1 MYLSISEEELLMENK
16 RIRVVYEKECFNEIS
31 RVETNSVDFVLI
43 NAKKRK
49 MLGQSLLEELERVV
63 RLEGFV
69 FFYNEEDLLEDLIL
83 HATEEDETVL
93 TMFEDDLNVAGICFK
108 NNRNCVIIE
117 PNFNKFVGTRDKL
130 KAILKGKDSFVI
142 KTGKEPLK
150 LF

>member
-1 MYLSISEEELLMENK
+1 MENK

-93 TMFEDDLNVAGICFK
+93 TMFEDDLNIAGICFK
-108 NNRNCVIIE
+108 NNKRKTKTNIK
-117 PNFNKFVGTRDKL
+117 NVGLCGNTK
-130 KAILKGKDSFVI
+130 
-142 KTGKEPLK
+142 
-150 LF
+150 